1 MGRHKVCLYIPLM
14 LLQGSETIEAISARL
29 PRSLRSI
36 AIIFLFFILPSEFCL
51 LSSYFLNRVTIFTI
65 YSILYFYTLH
75 AVRSTLVLLYAV
87 RYTLIFLVFVL
98 LDFIISIN
106 YLFFI
111 FLFFGFRLFA
121 LFTFFSCFLLLCLS

>member
-1 MGRHKVCLYIPLM
+1 M
-14 LLQGSETIEAISARL
+14 LLQGSKTIEAISARL

-75 AVRSTLVLLYAV
+75 AVRSTLVSLYAK
-87 RYTLIFLVFVL
+87 RSTLVFFVFVFFVFVL
-98 LDFIISIN
+98 LDFIISVN
-106 YLFFI
+106 YFFFF
-111 FLFFGFRLFA
+111 FLFFGFRLA
-121 LFTFFSCFLLLCLS
+121 TLFTFLSCFLLLCLS